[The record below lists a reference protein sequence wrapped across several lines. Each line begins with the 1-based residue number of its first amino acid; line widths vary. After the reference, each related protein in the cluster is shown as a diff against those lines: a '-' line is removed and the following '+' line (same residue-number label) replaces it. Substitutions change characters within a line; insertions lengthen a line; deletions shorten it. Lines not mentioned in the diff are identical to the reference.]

1 MIFIHKLQNSIDLF
15 GWSIFMLLNWGSTSY
30 VYIYLHVLMMNGN
43 GQVIISNCGGRIHN
57 NVSDSDVTHFSLKY
71 LINVYINLRIMNHS
85 RSTSHLTIGK
95 FDSIKYPTHP
105 QLR

>member
-1 MIFIHKLQNSIDLF
+1 
-15 GWSIFMLLNWGSTSY
+15 
-30 VYIYLHVLMMNGN
+30 MMNEN
-43 GQVIISNCGGRIHN
+43 GQVIISNCGGRIHH

-95 FDSIKYPTHP
+95 FDSIKYPSHP